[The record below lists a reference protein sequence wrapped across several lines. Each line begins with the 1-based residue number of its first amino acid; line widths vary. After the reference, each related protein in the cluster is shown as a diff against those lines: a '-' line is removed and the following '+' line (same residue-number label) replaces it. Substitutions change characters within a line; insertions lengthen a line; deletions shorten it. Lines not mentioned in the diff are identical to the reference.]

1 MSDPY
6 DIELGH
12 TFSSPAARV
21 WAALTEPDQFV
32 RWYGPDGFPVDPVT
46 VEIDARVGGRH
57 RFVMVSEDDPSM
69 RTGFD
74 GSFTEV
80 VPNNRLASSGTWH
93 GIPGQDGGWA
103 SNLAVELSEEAGA
116 THLWCARALTPREP
130 PIGSG
135 LLGDDAAQ
143 AGGAARR
150 LTGSPRNRRPFRP
163 PCANGQWPTRAARR
177 PVVPG
182 HDGPWTSM
190 TSSKSTS
197 SRYPRDR
204 IRRPGA
210 V

>member
-6 DIELGH
+6 DIELSH
-12 TFSSPAARV
+12 TFSAPAARV
-21 WAALTEPDQFV
+21 WAALTDPGQFV

-116 THLWCARALTPREP
+116 THLVVREGPHPEGTAELGRASWEMMLPKLAA
-130 PIGSG
+130 
-135 LLGDDAAQ
+135 LL
-143 AGGAARR
+143 
-150 LTGSPRNRRPFRP
+150 
-163 PCANGQWPTRAARR
+163 
-177 PVVPG
+177 
-182 HDGPWTSM
+182 DG
-190 TSSKSTS
+190 
-197 SRYPRDR
+197 
-204 IRRPGA
+204 
-210 V
+210 